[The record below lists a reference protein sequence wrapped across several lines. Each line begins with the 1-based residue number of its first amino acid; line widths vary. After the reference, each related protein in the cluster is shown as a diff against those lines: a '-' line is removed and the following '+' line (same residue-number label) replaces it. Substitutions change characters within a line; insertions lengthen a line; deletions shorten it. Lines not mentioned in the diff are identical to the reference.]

1 MVSILEIPLKIGQPQ
16 TLSIT
21 INNVTYNL
29 SLKWFEQAT
38 LWVLDIADNLNNLIV
53 AGVPLITGA
62 DLLGQYKH
70 LGFDFGLWCSTDGVP
85 DAAPTFTTL
94 GDNSHLYA
102 VLP

>member
-1 MVSILEIPLKIGQPQ
+1 MVSIVEIPLKVGQPQ

-29 SLKWFEQAT
+29 SLKWFELAS
-38 LWVLDIADNLNNLIV
+38 LWLLDIADNLNNPIV
-53 AGVPLITGA
+53 VGVPLVTGA

-70 LGFDFGLWCSTDGVP
+70 LGFGFGIWCSTDGIP
-85 DAAPTFTTL
+85 DQAPIFSSL
-94 GDNSHLYA
+94 GDNSHVYA

>member
-1 MVSILEIPLKIGQPQ
+1 MSSILEIPLKVGQPQ
-16 TLSIT
+16 TLSVS

-29 SLKWFEQAT
+29 SLKWFQLAT
-38 LWVLDIADNLNNLIV
+38 TWVLDIADNLGNQIV
-53 AGVPLITGA
+53 TGVPLVTGA

-70 LGFDFGLWCSTDGVP
+70 LGFAFGLWCSTDGVP
-85 DAAPTFTTL
+85 DEAPNFASL